1 MVRKNI
7 VSKNIICYIT
17 MIRKNIVFIILLLYC
32 LIGHSQQTLYMGVS
46 GHNEVVSDNCV
57 LYDDGGSNGN
67 HSSRVNASYTIRA
80 TNPSHHFKVTIISKL
95 DWYNNSS
102 IDRVNLEVLKGDI
115 SSTDIIQQLWYRET
129 YMCYVD
135 TNVLSVKFSADDDDP
150 QEGFEIYFEACNCIP
165 PSDVQCQYID
175 STTVQL
181 SWQGEDNVPYT
192 IEYVETSTT
201 HYYYKT
207 FADPSY
213 QVHTVQSNTN
223 SVTITNLTPNTG
235 ITYHVYGEDCNSVDR
250 CGILGEFCASIEPEN
265 VTYTIGDDSIYFN
278 WDDVEGVNWFFS
290 TDPGLEDYGMVSSN
304 HLVLPKICNQ
314 NTFVCIVGTL
324 GDSPMNCWN
333 NYSDNNL
340 YTQDVYFGCPEVN
353 NAWCK
358 DILYNSITVW
368 WDDIDTIDYYVVG
381 YKETNSSDDVTY
393 YDTIARGIQ
402 ECTINNLKEAT
413 DYTFFVYTLCDECE
427 ISPGRSFQYKTPLN
441 NCLDF
446 TNFAGANTY
455 LTWGTYED
463 PYYESPNNPYNSWG
477 IISDRQVMNVD
488 TNEYDAHTNYQLR
501 IIPPGEKASVR
512 LGNDNIG
519 AQAESISYEYTVD
532 STEYDMIRLQ
542 YAVVLQDPGH
552 ELNQQPRFTLEILD
566 ENDQLIDSLCGF
578 ADFYASGDLGW
589 NSVEVGG
596 QTNLYKDWTTL
607 GVDIAP
613 YHEQT
618 IKIRLTTYD
627 CQEGGHFGYAYF
639 TLDCAKKRIY
649 LVNLCDA
656 QDSIHLQAPLGFEY
670 KWYKE
675 NDTTLLST
683 NYEIIVPID
692 STNYSCLA
700 SFIGNPECNFTL
712 STTSINLM
720 PHSEINYRIDACEG
734 NVYFEN
740 LSYLDFD
747 TTYSTFTEHIMDSS
761 FWIFEDGTVSFDR
774 EVVRHYDTNGVYD
787 IRLMSLLS
795 NSQCADSAYAQITID
810 FVCAD
815 ILAVDTVCQR
825 DTIVLYAA
833 QLAECNIE
841 EPVYLWNT
849 GETTDS
855 IIFVADQTRD
865 FSLSLRDGE
874 TCKGSAIKTIV
885 VHPTLNDTIYASI
898 CEGEVYSDE
907 YFEAD
912 STGVYYHSSITDAGC
927 TNWGVLH
934 LTVNPVYDTLIFDT
948 ICMGSVYT
956 QHGFNESE
964 SGLYTNILQNEFG
977 CDSIIHLQ
985 LTVQPSFF
993 LTLDENI
1000 CEGEIYS
1007 EYGFSENSTG
1017 TYIQSYRNIYNCDS
1031 VITLNLTVNPN
1042 YEYTISAE
1050 ICQGETYTENGFN
1063 ENETGLYTR
1072 HLTSSTGCDS
1082 IVHLDLLVNPT
1093 YNDTIY
1099 SSLCGMPYEDDNFYQ
1114 EESGIYTEYMQ
1125 TEHGCDSL
1133 LTLNFTRFELFAD
1146 TLDVE
1151 IFAGETYSEHGFSES
1166 ESGEYNRV
1174 FTDENGCDSSY
1185 YLNLHIINLHFPN
1198 MVSANDDGIN
1208 DTFEI
1213 IGLLGNTYFS
1223 YNQLAIYTRYGKRIY
1238 LKENISKKEDFWS
1251 PAATK
1256 SAAGTYFYRFK
1267 AKGKTKDFEFTGSVE
1282 VFR

>member
-250 CGILGEFCASIEPEN
+250 CGVLGEYCASIEPEN

-278 WDDVEGVNWFFS
+278 WDDVEGVNWFFA
-290 TDPGLEDYGMVSSN
+290 TEPDLEDYDPVSSN

-314 NTFVCIVGTL
+314 NTRVIIVGTL

-333 NYSDNNL
+333 IYSTNNL

-358 DILYNSITVW
+358 DISHNSITVW
-368 WDDIDTIDYYVVG
+368 WEDIDTIDYYVVG

-455 LTWGTYED
+455 LTWGTYEN
-463 PYYESPNNPYNSWG
+463 PYYESPNNPYNSLG
-477 IISDRQVMNVD
+477 IISNRQVMNVD

-519 AQAESISYEYTVD
+519 AQAESIAYEYFVD
-532 STEYDMIRLQ
+532 STVNDMLILK
-542 YAVVLQDPGH
+542 YAVVLQDPDH
-552 ELNQQPRFTLEILD
+552 DRTNQPRFTLEILN
-566 ENDQLIDSLCGF
+566 ENNQLIDSLCGF

-589 NSVEVGG
+589 NSVEENNS
-596 QTNLYKDWTTL
+596 TTLWKDWTTI
-607 GVDIAP
+607 GIDIAP
-613 YHEQT
+613 YHGTT
-618 IKIRLTTYD
+618 IRVRLTTYD
-627 CQEGGHFGYAYF
+627 CAEGGHFGYAYF
-639 TLDCAKKRIY
+639 HLDCGNKRIY
-649 LVNLCDA
+649 LVNRCDA
-656 QDSIHLQAPLGFEY
+656 QDSIHLEAPLGFEY
-670 KWYKE
+670 EWRKE
-675 NDTTLLST
+675 NDPTILST
-683 NYEIIVPID
+683 NYDILVPVD
-692 STNYSCLA
+692 TNVYNCKA
-700 SFIGNPECNFTL
+700 SFIGKPECNFTI
-712 STTSINLM
+712 STVSIEVV
-720 PHSEINYRIDACEG
+720 PYSVAEYEIDSCKSEVKLTD
-734 NVYFEN
+734 
-740 LSYLDFD
+740 LSYV
-747 TTYSTFTEHIMDSS
+747 Y
-761 FWIFEDGTVSFDR
+761 
-774 EVVRHYDTNGVYD
+774 YDTAYSIYTYQMVDSVFWLFDDNTISHDSITTRYYPDNGYYE
-787 IRLMSLLS
+787 IRLVSLLS
-795 NSQCADSAYAQITID
+795 DSYCSDTLLIPINID
-810 FVCAD
+810 FNTVH
-815 ILAVDTVCQR
+815 ILGPDTVCHNNYF
-825 DTIVLYAA
+825 DLI
-833 QLAECNIE
+833 AERNDE
-841 EPVYLWNT
+841 TTSNELSFLWNT
-849 GETTDS
+849 NETTDTITVLS
-855 IIFVADQTRD
+855 NESGL
-865 FSLSLRDGE
+865 FSVSVKENGE
-874 TCKGSAIKTIV
+874 CRGTARKYVTVYPSYF
-885 VHPTLNDTIYASI
+885 DTIYAEI
-898 CEGEVYSDE
+898 CTGETYTDDNFTE
-907 YFEAD
+907 NA
-912 STGVYYHSSITDAGC
+912 TG
-927 TNWGVLH
+927 
-934 LTVNPVYDTLIFDT
+934 F
-948 ICMGSVYT
+948 YT
-956 QHGFNESE
+956 KSFN
-964 SGLYTNILQNEFG
+964 NIYG
-977 CDSIIHLQ
+977 CDS
-985 LTVQPSFF
+985 TF
-993 LTLDENI
+993 
-1000 CEGEIYS
+1000 C
-1007 EYGFSENSTG
+1007 
-1017 TYIQSYRNIYNCDS
+1017 
-1031 VITLNLTVNPN
+1031 LNLTV
-1042 YEYTISAE
+1042 
-1050 ICQGETYTENGFN
+1050 F
-1063 ENETGLYTR
+1063 
-1072 HLTSSTGCDS
+1072 
-1082 IVHLDLLVNPT
+1082 PT

-1099 SSLCGMPYEDDNFYQ
+1099 SQLCGVAYDDNGFY
-1114 EESGIYTEYMQ
+1114 ETSSGIYTNHLQ
-1125 TEHGCDSL
+1125 S
-1133 LTLNFTRFELFAD
+1133 
-1146 TLDVE
+1146 
-1151 IFAGETYSEHGFSES
+1151 I
-1166 ESGEYNRV
+1166 
-1174 FTDENGCDSSY
+1174 NGCDSITT
-1185 YLNLHIINLHFPN
+1185 LNLTIFPTFSDTIDAEIYRGSSYTAHGFNEKENGEYVHIYTDINGCDSIYVLHLNVISLMFPN
-1198 MVSANDDGIN
+1198 MVSANGDGIN
-1208 DTFEI
+1208 DVFEI
-1213 IGLLGNTYFS
+1213 HDLL
-1223 YNQLAIYTRYGKRIY
+1223 NQTFFTENELIIYTRHGRMVYHK
-1238 LKENISKKEDFWS
+1238 KNISRYEDFWS
-1251 PAATK
+1251 PAATN

-1267 AKGKTKDFEFTGSVE
+1267 AKGKDKSFDFNGTVE